1 MAARRALIT
10 GITGMVG
17 SHLAEFLLDK
27 TDWEV
32 IGMCRCPSP
41 LDNLVNIAHRINSK
55 DRVSLLYG
63 DLRDTMSIQKVVA
76 DAKPD
81 YVFHLAAQSFPR
93 TSFDLPL
100 DTMDTNVQGTVRVLA
115 ALKQHAPKAVIHVCA
130 SSEVFGRVPKE
141 KLPID
146 EECTFHPA
154 STYAI
159 SKVGT
164 DLGDRFSAEANDI
177 PVMTT
182 RMFSHTG
189 PRRGDV
195 FAESTFAKQ
204 IAMIERKLVPPGGGR
219 GAGEGGA
226 R

>member
-1 MAARRALIT
+1 MMAARRALIT

-27 TDWEV
+27 TDWQV
-32 IGMCRCPSP
+32 IGMCRWRSP
-41 LDNLVNIAHRINSK
+41 LDNLANIAHRINSK

-93 TSFDLPL
+93 TSFDSPL
-100 DTMDTNVQGTVRVLA
+100 DTMDTNVQGTVRVLD

-154 STYAI
+154 RPTPSP
-159 SKVGT
+159 
-164 DLGDRFSAEANDI
+164 RSAPTWSAAS
-177 PVMTT
+177 M
-182 RMFSHTG
+182 
-189 PRRGDV
+189 PRP
-195 FAESTFAKQ
+195 T
-204 IAMIERKLVPPGGGR
+204 
-219 GAGEGGA
+219 
-226 R
+226 